1 MDTTSLSS
9 AASTIASLL
18 VILFALAGAAFLAR
32 RFRGTAW
39 GQKLNAATSPISLL
53 ATRSLGGQ
61 HSLAIAE
68 ADGQRFLIGIS
79 RTGITAIGRL
89 DSHD

>member
-1 MDTTSLSS
+1 VDTVSLSG

-39 GQKLNAATSPISLL
+39 GQKLSVTTSPISLV

-68 ADGQRFLIGIS
+68 ADGKRFLIGIS